1 MIDQAKGQ
9 EFLRELPEIRQ
20 DLPFSPSLLGQ
31 LFSMTGESS
40 VAPLENVGQA
50 ITQDQGLS
58 TKVLALA
65 NSAFYGL
72 QSRVTSVPRAVA
84 LLGLKEIRNLLL
96 LLGTQALTVR
106 HAYPKGFD
114 LRHYWDHQLAVASC
128 AKMLAREKPEL
139 DADVLF
145 TAGLL
150 HDLGM
155 LLTAL
160 YRPEDWNSIHTD
172 VQTTLCSW
180 SEAEERHWGLEH
192 GLIGAMTLNSWNLPP
207 ELTEPVNW
215 HHAPN
220 LAEEHQS
227 EARIICVADALH
239 HRLQD
244 PAYVIPPFAVE
255 SMNLL
260 DIDSE
265 DALKQLA
272 AGLDDESVSQLVAQ
286 LA

>member
-31 LFSMTGESS
+31 LFSMTSESS
-40 VAPLENVGQA
+40 LTPLDNVAIA
-50 ITQDQGLS
+50 INQDQGLS
-58 TKVLALA
+58 TKVLTLA

-72 QSRVTSVPRAVA
+72 QARVTSVARAVA

-106 HAYPKGFD
+106 HAYPKDFD
-114 LRHYWDHQLAVASC
+114 IRLYWDHQLAVASC
-128 AKMLAREKPEL
+128 AKMLASHKPEL
-139 DADVLF
+139 DEDVLF

-160 YRPEDWNSIHTD
+160 YRPQDWQAIHDD
-172 VQTTLCSW
+172 VQTNSFTW
-180 SEAEERHWGLEH
+180 SQAEERHWGLEH
-192 GLIGAMTLNSWNLPP
+192 GLIGAMTLNSWNLPH

-215 HHAPN
+215 HHAPH
-220 LAEEHQS
+220 LAEERQE
-227 EARIICVADALH
+227 EARIICAADALH
-239 HRLQD
+239 HRLLD
-244 PAYVIPPFAVE
+244 PEYVFSPIAVE
-255 SMNLL
+255 SMDAL

-265 DALKQLA
+265 EALKQLA
-272 AGLDDESVSQLVAQ
+272 EGLDDESVSQLVAQ
-286 LA
+286 LT